1 MIVQG
6 AADRL
11 GGALFISAVEVLFA
25 PQCEMVFVARHFS
38 VAGVYISRTH
48 PRQAPE
54 RSPREDV
61 MRLHQHSLKSLIGKI
76 ALAAVAFGGF
86 LVYAGAP
93 AAQAQEFGRPAF
105 RSDNFREREAIEHH
119 GFYSPQAA
127 HWGNEG
133 REVFA
138 HGWGDRNGCWHRH

>member
-1 MIVQG
+1 MRDGFCG
-6 AADRL
+6 ATFFR
-11 GGALFISAVEVLFA
+11 GGGLYW
-25 PQCEMVFVARHFS
+25 QD
-38 VAGVYISRTH
+38 TN

-127 HWGNEG
+127 HWRNEG

-138 HGWGDRNGCWHRH
+138 HGWGDRNGCWHRY